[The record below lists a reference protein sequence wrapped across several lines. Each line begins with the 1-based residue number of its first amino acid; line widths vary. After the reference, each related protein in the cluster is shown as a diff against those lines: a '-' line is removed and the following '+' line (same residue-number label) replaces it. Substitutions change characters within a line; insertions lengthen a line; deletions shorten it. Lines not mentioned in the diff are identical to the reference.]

1 METGIRDFQIPTRL
15 KHVSTFKN
23 QTSEGTKKKT
33 KHITKQMT
41 TPFQSK
47 QIPMGRTWSFTRIV
61 HKNYFSL
68 QLHFLKS

>member
-47 QIPMGRTWSFTRIV
+47 QIPMGRT
-61 HKNYFSL
+61 
-68 QLHFLKS
+68 